1 MPQINKIR
9 IVNFSYNDGNRF
21 IPDELYDLSSG
32 GGEALN
38 SLFNLNNGGGK
49 TVLVQLMMQPVHPRA
64 MAGGRRIED
73 YFGRPGDHSF
83 VLLEWNLDGSDNKL
97 LTGIAIAGSTAA
109 GGDEKQR
116 GNSIRYYTFKTIYD
130 NFASPYSIAAMELSA
145 NEKGK
150 YVPASFEY
158 VREKAKTAEACWN
171 TIPLTTA

>member
-109 GGDEKQR
+109 GGDDTSPCR
-116 GNSIRYYTFKTIYD
+116 G
-130 NFASPYSIAAMELSA
+130 
-145 NEKGK
+145 GQV
-150 YVPASFEY
+150 VPAPHPKYFSTKSTFS
-158 VREKAKTAEACWN
+158 TWN
-171 TIPLTTA
+171 SRPRR